1 MSPARRRGWWATTCG
16 SPPKPVPGSTS
27 CATSCSSR
35 RAGRRLEKARSWRAR
50 VIWMRLNGVPRI
62 WRPRVRQH
70 RSLSCLRKSCGW
82 RRRPCPTS
90 PVNSL
95 PTICWAKYSA
105 NSASA
110 SRLRPKL
117 LSARASAYA
126 CSVFISSGWP
136 AMLTWRG
143 IADELQ
149 SHRTRLLQANL
160 IALLAVAAAV
170 PVPLLLPLMVDEVLL
185 HHPGALVNRIG
196 ALFPAAW
203 HGPVLFIGT
212 ALLLTVGLRLTSIL
226 LNVWQGRTFSLLA
239 KDVVYRIRVRMLA
252 RLSRIAL
259 SEFET
264 VGAGR
269 ITSHFVTDLNAIDS
283 FLGSSISRLVVSLL
297 TLVGVAAVL
306 FWMNWKLARFILLL
320 NPVVILFSTRLG
332 KRVKDLKKHEN
343 RAFEVFQEALAETL
357 DALTQIRAMNRE
369 KHYLARVADKAGDI
383 RRHAAAFA
391 WKSDAMSRLSLFVF
405 LAGFDAFRAGAM
417 LMVVFSDLSIGEMLA
432 VFGYL
437 WFMMTPVQEIVNMQY
452 GWFAA
457 QAALGRINAL
467 LNLHREPQHPAR
479 RDPFAGQRSVGI
491 ALDHVSFAYANGE
504 TILDDVSLVVNAGE
518 KVALVGASGG
528 GKSTLVQA
536 LLGLYPVKS
545 GQILYGA
552 VPVTEISWETVREHV
567 GVVLQHPA
575 LFNDSVRANLTLGR
589 EADDASLWQALEIAQ
604 LKGFVA
610 ALPHG
615 LDTVVGKQGVRM
627 SGGQRQRL
635 AIARMIVADPRIV
648 VLDEATSAL
657 DTDTERHL
665 HQALAAFLAG
675 RTTLIIAHRLSAVKQ
690 ADRILVFENGRVVEE
705 GGHDELIDRG
715 GLYHKLY
722 HHA

>member
-1 MSPARRRGWWATTCG
+1 
-16 SPPKPVPGSTS
+16 
-27 CATSCSSR
+27 
-35 RAGRRLEKARSWRAR
+35 
-50 VIWMRLNGVPRI
+50 
-62 WRPRVRQH
+62 
-70 RSLSCLRKSCGW
+70 
-82 RRRPCPTS
+82 
-90 PVNSL
+90 
-95 PTICWAKYSA
+95 
-105 NSASA
+105 
-110 SRLRPKL
+110 
-117 LSARASAYA
+117 
-126 CSVFISSGWP
+126 
-136 AMLTWRG
+136 MLTWRG
-143 IADELQ
+143 IADELKL
-149 SHRTRLLQANL
+149 HRVRLLQANI

-185 HHPGALVNRIG
+185 HHPGAFVARIG
-196 ALFPAAW
+196 ALFPIAW
-203 HGPVLFIGT
+203 HGPVLFIGV
-212 ALLLTVGLRLTSIL
+212 ALLLTVALRLTAIL

-269 ITSHFVTDLNAIDS
+269 VTSHFVTDLNAIDG
-283 FLGSSISRLVVSLL
+283 FLGASISGFVVSVL
-297 TLVGVAAVL
+297 TLIGVAAVL
-306 FWMNWKLARFILLL
+306 FWMHWQLALFIVLL

-343 RAFEVFQEALAETL
+343 RAFEVFQEALSETL

-369 KHYLARVADKAGDI
+369 KHYLARVTEKAADI
-383 RRHAAAFA
+383 RQHAAAFA
-391 WKSDAMSRLSLFVF
+391 WKSDAMSRISFFVF

-417 LMVVFSDLSIGEMLA
+417 LMVVFSNLTIGEMLA

-437 WFMMTPVQEIVNMQY
+437 WFMMTPVQELVNMQY
-452 GWFAA
+452 SWFAA
-457 QAALGRINAL
+457 NAALGRINAL
-467 LNLHREPQHPAR
+467 LGLHGEPQHPAQ
-479 RDPFAGQRSVGI
+479 RDPFASRATVGI
-491 ALDHVSFAYANGE
+491 ALDHVSFAYADGE
-504 TILDDVSLVVNAGE
+504 TVLDDVSLSVAAGE

-545 GQILYGA
+545 GQIYYGDT
-552 VPVTEISWETVREHV
+552 PVTEIGWETVREHV
-567 GVVLQHPA
+567 GVVLQHPV
-575 LFNDSVRANLTLGR
+575 LFNDSVRANLALGR
-589 EADDASLWQALEIAQ
+589 DADDATLWQALDIAQ
-604 LKGFVA
+604 LKDIIA

-615 LDTVVGKQGVRM
+615 LDTVVGRQGVRL

-635 AIARMIVADPRIV
+635 AIARMIVAQPQIV
-648 VLDEATSAL
+648 ILDEATSAL
-657 DTDTERHL
+657 DTDTERRL
-665 HQALAAFLAG
+665 HQALSGFLAG

-705 GGHDELIDRG
+705 GAHAELIDRG

>member
-1 MSPARRRGWWATTCG
+1 
-16 SPPKPVPGSTS
+16 
-27 CATSCSSR
+27 
-35 RAGRRLEKARSWRAR
+35 
-50 VIWMRLNGVPRI
+50 
-62 WRPRVRQH
+62 
-70 RSLSCLRKSCGW
+70 
-82 RRRPCPTS
+82 
-90 PVNSL
+90 
-95 PTICWAKYSA
+95 
-105 NSASA
+105 
-110 SRLRPKL
+110 
-117 LSARASAYA
+117 
-126 CSVFISSGWP
+126 
-136 AMLTWRG
+136 MLTWRG
-143 IADELQ
+143 IADELKI
-149 SHRTRLLQANL
+149 HRTRLLQANV

-185 HHPGALVNRIG
+185 HHPGAFVEKIG
-196 ALFPAAW
+196 AVFPAAW
-203 HGPVLFIGT
+203 HGPVLFIGVT
-212 ALLLTVGLRLTSIL
+212 LLLTVALRLTAIL

-239 KDVVYRIRVRMLA
+239 KDVVYRIRVRMLS

-283 FLGSSISRLVVSLL
+283 FLGSSVSGLVVSVL

-306 FWMNWKLARFILLL
+306 FWMHWQLALFILLL

-343 RAFEVFQEALAETL
+343 RAFEVFQEALSETL
-357 DALTQIRAMNRE
+357 DALTQVRAMNRE
-369 KHYLARVADKAGDI
+369 KHYLMRVTEKAADI

-391 WKSDAMSRLSLFVF
+391 WKSDAMSRISFFVF

-417 LMVVFSDLSIGEMLA
+417 LMVVFSNLTIGEMLA

-437 WFMMTPVQEIVNMQY
+437 WFMMTPVQELVNLQY
-452 GWFAA
+452 SWFAA
-457 QAALGRINAL
+457 NAALGRINAL
-467 LNLHREPQHPAR
+467 LGLKDEPQFPAQ
-479 RDPFAGQRSVGI
+479 RDPFAGQTTVGI
-491 ALDHVSFAYANGE
+491 ALDHVSFAYADGE
-504 TILDDVSLVVNAGE
+504 TVLDDVSLAVAAGE

-536 LLGLYPVKS
+536 LLGLYPVRA
-545 GQILYGA
+545 GQILYGT
-552 VPVTEISWETVREHV
+552 VPVSEIGWETVREHV
-567 GVVLQHPA
+567 GVVLQHPV

-604 LKGFVA
+604 LKDIIA

-615 LDTVVGKQGVRM
+615 LDAVVGRQGVRL

-635 AIARMIVADPRIV
+635 AIARMIVANPLIV
-648 VLDEATSAL
+648 ILDEATSAL
-657 DTDTERHL
+657 DTDTERRL
-665 HQALAAFLAG
+665 HQALGGFLAG

-705 GGHDELIDRG
+705 GAHAELIDRG

>member
-1 MSPARRRGWWATTCG
+1 
-16 SPPKPVPGSTS
+16 
-27 CATSCSSR
+27 
-35 RAGRRLEKARSWRAR
+35 
-50 VIWMRLNGVPRI
+50 
-62 WRPRVRQH
+62 
-70 RSLSCLRKSCGW
+70 
-82 RRRPCPTS
+82 
-90 PVNSL
+90 
-95 PTICWAKYSA
+95 
-105 NSASA
+105 
-110 SRLRPKL
+110 
-117 LSARASAYA
+117 
-126 CSVFISSGWP
+126 
-136 AMLTWRG
+136 MLTWRG
-143 IADELQ
+143 IADELRI
-149 SHRTRLLQANL
+149 HRTRLLQANL
-160 IALLAVAAAV
+160 IALLAVVAAV

-185 HHPGALVNRIG
+185 HHPGAFVGRIG
-196 ALFPAAW
+196 AVFPAAW
-203 HGPVLFIGT
+203 HGPVLFIGV
-212 ALLLTVGLRLTSIL
+212 ALLLTVALRLTSIL

-269 ITSHFVTDLNAIDS
+269 VTSHFVTDLNAIDS
-283 FLGSSISRLVVSLL
+283 FLGASVSGLVVSVL
-297 TLVGVAAVL
+297 TLIGVAAVL
-306 FWMNWKLARFILLL
+306 FWMHWQLALFILLL

-332 KRVKDLKKHEN
+332 KRVKDLKKYEN
-343 RAFEVFQEALAETL
+343 RAFEAFQEALSETL

-369 KHYLARVADKAGDI
+369 KHYLARVTDKAADI

-391 WKSDAMSRLSLFVF
+391 WKSDAMSRISFFVF

-417 LMVVFSDLSIGEMLA
+417 LMVVFSNLTIGEMLA

-437 WFMMTPVQEIVNMQY
+437 WFMMTPVQELVNLQY
-452 GWFAA
+452 SWFAA
-457 QAALGRINAL
+457 HAALGRINAL
-467 LNLHREPQHPAR
+467 LGLHGEPQHPAR
-479 RDPFAGQRSVGI
+479 RDPFAGQATVGI
-491 ALDHVSFAYANGE
+491 ALDHVSFAYADGE
-504 TILDDVSLVVNAGE
+504 TVLDDVSLDVAAGE

-545 GQILYGA
+545 GQIYYGDT
-552 VPVTEISWETVREHV
+552 PVTEIGWETVREHV
-567 GVVLQHPA
+567 GVVLQHPV

-589 EADDASLWQALEIAQ
+589 ETNDATLWQALEIAQ
-604 LKGFVA
+604 LKDIIA

-615 LDTVVGKQGVRM
+615 LDTVVGRQGVRL

-635 AIARMIVADPRIV
+635 AIARMIVAQPQIV
-648 VLDEATSAL
+648 ILDEATSAL
-657 DTDTERHL
+657 DTDTERRL
-665 HQALAAFLAG
+665 HQALSGFLAG

-705 GGHDELIDRG
+705 GAHAELIDRG